1 MLFDVLLIML
11 PLVLGYGIRV
21 SSSSLLKRLQ
31 WLTSQMVYLI
41 LALMGIGLAFIDNL
55 GEHMAQLV
63 QTVALFAVCICG
75 CNLAALWWQ
84 DRRRA
89 PLQEEDGLST
99 QSKWQM
105 AKESLR
111 MALVVVLRFA
121 VGLLL
126 ENGSL
131 PVHTWSNW
139 ALMLL
144 LFFIGIQMRNS
155 GMTLRQILIN
165 GWALKIAATLVISSW
180 IGGLLAGWLL
190 GYPWYQGLALS
201 SAFGW
206 YSLSGIL
213 VGGELGPIMGS
224 AAFLNDLVR
233 ELLAIVLIPLLMRR
247 HASAAIGL
255 GGATALDFTLPVIQ
269 KAGGIQV
276 VPVAVVSGFILS
288 LLGPVLML
296 TFLSFHG

>member
-1 MLFDVLLIML
+1 MFLDILLILL
-11 PLVLGYGIRV
+11 PLFLGYGLRL
-21 SSSSLLKRLQ
+21 SSATLLKRLQ

-55 GEHMAQLV
+55 GQHVMQLL
-63 QTVALFAVCICG
+63 QTVSLFAGCICS
-75 CNLAALWWQ
+75 CNLLALWWF
-84 DRRRA
+84 DRHRA
-89 PLQEEDGLST
+89 PLQATESLQA

-105 AKESLR
+105 VAESLR
-111 MALVVVLRFA
+111 MVLIVLCGF
-121 VGLLL
+121 VIGLLL
-126 ENGSL
+126 EAGSL

-155 GMTLRQILIN
+155 GMTLRQIVLN
-165 GWALKIAATLVISSW
+165 GWALKIAAILVVSSW
-180 IGGLLAGWLL
+180 LGGLLAGWLL
-190 GYPWYQGLALS
+190 GYSWYQSLALS

-213 VGGELGPIMGS
+213 IGGELGPILGS

-233 ELLAIVLIPLLMRR
+233 ELLAIMLIPLLMR
-247 HASAAIGL
+247 HHGSAAIGL
-255 GGATALDFTLPVIQ
+255 GGATALDFTLPIIQ

-276 VPVAVVSGFILS
+276 VPVAVVSGFLLS

-296 TFLSFHG
+296 TFLSFH

>member
-1 MLFDVLLIML
+1 MFFDVLLIML
-11 PLVLGYGIRV
+11 PLVFGYGIRI
-21 SSSSLLKRLQ
+21 SSATWLKRLQ

-55 GEHMAQLV
+55 GHHMVQLM

-75 CNLAALWWQ
+75 CNLLALWWQ
-84 DRRRA
+84 DRGRK
-89 PLQEEDGLST
+89 PLQEEDGLVA

-105 AKESLR
+105 MGESLR
-111 MALVVVLRFA
+111 MALVVIVGFG

-126 ENGSL
+126 DKGSL
-131 PVHTWSNW
+131 PVHSWSNW

-155 GMTLRQILIN
+155 GMTLRQILLN
-165 GWALKIAATLVISSW
+165 GWALKIAATLVLSSW
-180 IGGLLAGWLL
+180 VGGLLAGLLL
-190 GYPWYQGLALS
+190 GYPWYQSLALS

-213 VGGELGPIMGS
+213 VGGELGPILGS

-233 ELLAIVLIPLLMRR
+233 ELVAIVLIPLLMRR
-247 HASAAIGL
+247 HPSAAIGL

-269 KAGGIQV
+269 KSGGLAM
-276 VPVAVVSGFILS
+276 VPIAVVSGFILS
-288 LLGPVLML
+288 LLGPLLML
-296 TFLSFHG
+296 SFLAQH

>member
-63 QTVALFAVCICG
+63 QTVALFAFCICG

-84 DRRRA
+84 DRRRP

-111 MALVVVLRFA
+111 MALVVVLGFA

-126 ENGSL
+126 EKGSL

-206 YSLSGIL
+206 YPLSGIL